1 MRLKFNRTKLLEWV
15 YITIGVMIASF
26 SVSFFL
32 DPIDLVIGGVT
43 GLGVIFKALLHQD
56 ISLYMFIINMILL
69 GVGLIFLGKSFFLKT
84 AYGSIIFPVFVK
96 IFNVIYPYVMSE
108 PLTDKII
115 VVLFSSL
122 LMGIGLGIVIKYG
135 GTTGGSEIPQ
145 NILLKFF
152 HIPYS
157 VSLYLIDGI
166 VVLIGYFVFKDILDV
181 LYGLIY
187 IYLSGLVIDRVV
199 FSGFNKR
206 AVYIISSECDK
217 IKERILIDL
226 GRGVTQI
233 KVVGGF
239 SNTERNKLVCVLSSF
254 EFYKLKKII
263 EEYDP
268 HAFFYAVR
276 AEEVSGEGFT
286 YGK

>member
-1 MRLKFNRTKLLEWV
+1 MKLKFNKTKFLEWV
-15 YITIGVMIASF
+15 YITFGVMIASF

-32 DPIDLVIGGVT
+32 DPINLVIGGVT
-43 GLGVIFKALLHQD
+43 GLGVIFKELLNQD
-56 ISLYMFIINMILL
+56 TSFYIFVINMILL
-69 GVGLIFLGKSFFLKT
+69 FVGLIFLGKSFFIKT
-84 AYGSIIFPVFVK
+84 AYGSILFPVFVK
-96 IFNVIYPYVMSE
+96 LFNVIYHALFTE
-108 PLTDKII
+108 PLQDLLL

-145 NILLKFF
+145 NILLKYF

-157 VSLYLIDGI
+157 VSLYLIDGLVI
-166 VVLIGYFVFKDILDV
+166 LAGYFVFKDITLV
-181 LYGLIY
+181 LYGLVY

-206 AVYIISSECDK
+206 AVYIISSESEK
-217 IKERILIDL
+217 IKERILVDL
-226 GRGVTQI
+226 GRGVTEI
-233 KVVGGF
+233 KVVGAF

-254 EFYKLKKII
+254 EYYKLKKII

-276 AEEVSGEGFT
+276 ADEVSGEGFT

>member
-1 MRLKFNRTKLLEWV
+1 MKLKFNKSKMLEWV
-15 YITIGVMIASF
+15 YITIGVMIASL

-43 GLGVIFKALLHQD
+43 GLGVIFKALLHRD
-56 ISLYMFIINMILL
+56 ISFYIFIINMILL
-69 GVGLIFLGKSFFLKT
+69 VVGLIFLGKSFFLKT

-96 IFNVIYPYVMSE
+96 LFNMLYKVAFTE
-108 PLTDKII
+108 PIMDKIL

-145 NILLKFF
+145 NILLKYF

-157 VSLYLIDGI
+157 VSLYLIDGLVI
-166 VVLIGYFVFKDILDV
+166 MLGYFVFKEITDV
-181 LYGLIY
+181 LYGLVY
-187 IYLSGLVIDRVV
+187 IYLSGLVVDRLV

-217 IKERILIDL
+217 IKERILVDL

-268 HAFFYAVR
+268 HAFFYVVR
-276 AEEVSGEGFT
+276 ADEVSGEGFT